1 MLNNLEIEQSLLSCQ
16 EEQLVDMH
24 LYMSAAT
31 KKTHFEGVGLQMALD
46 LVHRQERK
54 DFFTG
59 LKTKTQPGRPDWDKV
74 CSD

>member
-1 MLNNLEIEQSLLSCQ
+1 
-16 EEQLVDMH
+16 MH

-74 CSD
+74 